1 MLAAVG
7 WIRDFATR
15 FNDRLT
21 VQEPEP
27 RAPQASAGDAGGYG
41 GPLVPA
47 GTTIGQILDYVGG
60 SGDNWPLDFYSFGL
74 GVSRNSAVTYASL
87 FRTVTLV
94 AGVVAQLIAGGNLSV
109 VDPDGRRRTGRRV
122 DRVLEML
129 TWSPDGGDTP
139 ASALIEDAMCDYL
152 LDGNALLIPMLDTQ
166 GYPSG
171 MRRMLPWDSD
181 ITIGKNGGRMY
192 RVTPV
197 DSQGSVTEYFASRD
211 VLHVRWPRVL
221 RYGRSRSTREGFAI
235 APVVAMRPALSIG
248 LHGDRYI
255 QRWFQRGAQGKLHVD
270 HAIPEGMP
278 RLTPD
283 QLAELRDWV
292 HQSVGSQK
300 PLVTAGASSTMISDT
315 PQDRE
320 AGNLRVHQAQEV
332 AAAYGVPPPLVGMMV
347 TEWGQ
352 GIAELARLFYRFGAK
367 QHAERFLA
375 PFQVRLLRP
384 GDRFHLDL
392 TDLLRGNPEEIA
404 KLLMSMQGDAQRT
417 PVATLTELRR
427 IGGLTTDPI
436 GAFAPRP
443 APADP
448 APGMDSPNGHL
459 THTNG
464 IGAQ

>member
-7 WIRDFATR
+7 WIRDIATR
-15 FNDRLT
+15 FKRPSD
-21 VQEPEP
+21 VQEPRE
-27 RAPQASAGDAGGYG
+27 PQASAGDEGGYG

-94 AGVVAQLIAGGNLSV
+94 AGVVSQLIAGGNLSV

-139 ASALIEDAMCDYL
+139 AATMIEDALLDYL
-152 LDGNALLIPMLDTQ
+152 LDGNALLVPSFDAQ
-166 GYPSG
+166 GYVTG

-181 ITIGKNGGRMY
+181 ITRGRDGGVMY

-197 DSQGSVTEYFASRD
+197 DSQGSVTEYHASRD
-211 VLHVRWPRVL
+211 VLHVRWGRTL

-255 QRWFQRGAQGKLHVD
+255 QSWFQRGAQAKMHFNYD
-270 HAIPEGMP
+270 FPEGTKVP
-278 RLTPD
+278 TPE
-283 QLAELRDWV
+283 QMTELIGEIHR
-292 HQSVGSQK
+292 QAASQQ
-300 PLVTAGASSTMISDT
+300 PIVTSNAKSATISDT

-320 AGNLRVHQAQEV
+320 AGNLRTHQAQEV
-332 AAAYGVPPPLVGMMV
+332 AAAFGVPAPLVGMMV
-347 TEWGQ
+347 TEWGE
-352 GIAELARLFYRFGAK
+352 GIEALARMFYKFGAK
-367 QHAERFLA
+367 QHLEHFLR
-375 PFQVRLLRP
+375 PFQTRLLTP
-384 GDRFHLDL
+384 GDRFNVDL
-392 TDLLRGNPEEIA
+392 TDLLRGNPEETA
-404 KLLMSMQGDAQRT
+404 KLIMALQGDAQRT
-417 PVATLTELRR
+417 PVATMAELRR

-436 GAFAPRP
+436 GEFA
-443 APADP
+443 APP
-448 APGMDSPNGHL
+448 VQPERAPGADSPEA
-459 THTNG
+459 T
-464 IGAQ
+464 

>member
-1 MLAAVG
+1 MG

-21 VQEPEP
+21 VQEP
-27 RAPQASAGDAGGYG
+27 RAPQASAGDGGGYG

-74 GVSRNSAVTYASL
+74 GVSRNSAVTYAPL
-87 FRTVTLV
+87 YRAVTLI
-94 AGVVAQLIAGGNLSV
+94 ACVVGNLITRGNLSV

-122 DRVLEML
+122 DRVLELM

-139 ASALIEDAMCDYL
+139 AAYILKDAIVDML
-152 LDGNALLIPMLDTQ
+152 LDGNALLVPSFDSQ
-166 GYPSG
+166 GYVTG

-181 ITIGKNGGRMY
+181 ITRGRDGGAMY

-197 DSQGSVTEYFASRD
+197 DSQGSVTEYYASRD
-211 VLHVRWPRVL
+211 VLHARAPRVL
-221 RYGRSRSTREGFAI
+221 RYGRSRSTREGFAV

-270 HAIPEGMP
+270 HSVPEGTQRP
-278 RLTPD
+278 TPD
-283 QLAELRDWV
+283 QLVEMRDWV
-292 HQSVGSQK
+292 HRSVGSQK
-300 PLVTAGASSTMISDT
+300 PLVTAGAKSAMISDT

-352 GIAELARLFYRFGAK
+352 GIAELARLFYKFGANL
-367 QHAERFLA
+367 HMTSFLE
-375 PFQVRLLRP
+375 PFETRLLRP
-384 GDRFHLDL
+384 RDKFHVDL
-392 TDLLRGNPEEIA
+392 TDLLRGDPEDIS
-404 KLLMSMQGDAQRT
+404 KLIMAIQGDAQRT

-427 IGGLTTDPI
+427 IAGLTTDPI
-436 GAFAPRP
+436 GKFAPRP

-448 APGMDSPNGHL
+448 APGAGSPNGHL
-459 THTNG
+459 THANG